1 VVVNP
6 KHFIPAL
13 AEFDPKKLLDKY
25 DEFVKYVAANPDA
38 PRRRD
43 DGRYLAE
50 VVVRS
55 LAELKAL
62 IGHCAQEKLALI
74 FRLLPPAG

>member
-1 VVVNP
+1 M
-6 KHFIPAL
+6 L
-13 AEFDPKKLLDKY
+13 TEFDPKRLLDKF
-25 DEFVKYVAANPDA
+25 DEFNKYVAANPDA

-50 VVVRS
+50 VVARA
-55 LAELKAL
+55 LADLKQVVGVAAQNKDAL
-62 IGHCAQEKLALI
+62 V